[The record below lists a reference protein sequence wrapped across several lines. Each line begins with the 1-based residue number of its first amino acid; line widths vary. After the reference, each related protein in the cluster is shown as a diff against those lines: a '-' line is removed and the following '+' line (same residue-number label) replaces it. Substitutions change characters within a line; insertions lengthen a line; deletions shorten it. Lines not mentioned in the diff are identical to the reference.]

1 MFHVKQNK
9 TFDVVVVGAGHAG
22 VEAATMSSRLGMKTA
37 LVTFNKN
44 DIGTLSCN
52 PAMGGLGKGHLI
64 REIDALGGLIGR
76 SSDLSGIQFRVL
88 NKTRGEAVQGP
99 RAQIDRDKYR
109 KNMLEL
115 LDREDINFILD
126 EVTDI
131 KISKEHNKKVIR
143 GLTLRITGDIFCRSL
158 VITTGT
164 FLGGMIYRGKE
175 SWSAG
180 RIGANPSIRLSNFF
194 KLNEFKMLRLKT
206 GTPPRLCGNSI
217 IYKDCII
224 QRGDK
229 IPEPFSFLTDK
240 IKTKQID
247 CYITHTNQKTHKII
261 KDNLN
266 NSPMFDGTIKS
277 KGPRY
282 CPSVEDKI
290 SRFSFKDSHQIFLE
304 PETLDGTTIY
314 PNGISTSLPKTIQD
328 KFIYSIK
335 GLENAVI
342 KQHGYSIEYDCVDSI
357 EIKKSFETKKIS
369 GLFLAGQI
377 NGTTG
382 YEEAA
387 AQGLMAGINAAYK
400 ILDKKSLVISRSQGY
415 LGVLTSDLTKGGLIE
430 PYRMFT
436 SRAEYR
442 LLLRADNADER
453 LTDLGIKSGFI
464 EKERKIKW
472 LAKKSLLN
480 KTYTLL
486 NNLTASP
493 QEYSH
498 FNIKINQDGK
508 KRTAFEI
515 LGYKDVTWKDLK
527 KMWPEIEKLKTNQV
541 IEKQIKANSFYE
553 RYSSRQKLEI
563 EELEKDRYLKIDH
576 NINFLSCSGLSNEV
590 KEILNLHKPENIME
604 ARQLPGMTPAAASI
618 LLRFIKK

>member
-37 LVTFNKN
+37 LVTFNKK

-88 NKTRGEAVQGP
+88 NRTRGEAVQGP
-99 RAQIDRDKYR
+99 RAQIDRHKYK

-115 LDREDINFILD
+115 LDRENIHFILD
-126 EVTDI
+126 EVLDI
-131 KISKEHNKKVIR
+131 KISTEYNQKTVK
-143 GLTLRITGDIFCRSL
+143 GLTLQVAGDILCRSL

-164 FLGGMIYRGKE
+164 FLGGMIYQGGE
-175 SWSAG
+175 SWPAG
-180 RIGANPSIRLSNFF
+180 RIGAKPSIKLSNFF

-217 IYKDCII
+217 IYKDCIE
-224 QRGDK
+224 QKGDK
-229 IPEPFSFLTDK
+229 VPEPFSFLTDK
-240 IKTKQID
+240 IKTKQIN

-261 KDNLN
+261 KNNLN
-266 NSPMFDGTIKS
+266 NSPMFDGSIKS

-290 SRFSFKDSHQIFLE
+290 NRFSYKDSHQIFLE
-304 PETLDGTTIY
+304 PETIDGTNIY

-328 KFIYSIK
+328 EFIFSIK

-342 KQHGYSIEYDCVDSI
+342 KQYGYSIEYDCIDSI
-357 EIKKSFETKKIS
+357 EIKKSFETKKIK

-400 ILDKKSLVISRSQGY
+400 ILEKKPLVISRSQGY

-464 EKERKIKW
+464 EKDRKKKW
-472 LAKKSLLN
+472 LAKKSLLK
-480 KTYTLL
+480 KTYKLL
-486 NNLTASP
+486 NKLTASP
-493 QEYSH
+493 QKYSR

-508 KRTAFEI
+508 KRSAFEI
-515 LGYKDVTWKDLK
+515 LGYKEVSWKDLK
-527 KMWPEIEKLKTNQV
+527 SMWPELKNLKTDQV
-541 IEKQIKANSFYE
+541 IEKQIKANSFYN
-553 RYSSRQKLEI
+553 RYSGKQNLEI
-563 EELEKDRYLKIDH
+563 EELEKDKYLKIDQKLD
-576 NINFLSCSGLSNEV
+576 FMSCSGLSNEV
-590 KEILNLHKPENIME
+590 KEILNYHKPENIME